1 MSRNLVEVRFGDF
14 DVITENR
21 IEADFERGNSGALN
35 FILLQ
40 FGNPIFAT
48 ASGTAELIEASVKSI
63 PNQAAFFETEWRL
76 IHNRAP
82 NQLHHLRHF
91 IDLLLDEMK
100 QRLSGFRDV
109 CRLIESRQ
117 HAAVNVF
124 FEESAQAR
132 QNLTQ

>member
-1 MSRNLVEVRFGDF
+1 MSRNLVEIRFGNL

-40 FGNPIFAT
+40 FSNPIFAP
-48 ASGTAELIEASVKSI
+48 ASGSAELIEASVKSI

-82 NQLHHLRHF
+82 HQLHHLRHF
-91 IDLLLDEMK
+91 IDSLFDEMK
-100 QRLSGFRDV
+100 QRLSRFRAV
-109 CRLIESRQ
+109 CRLIEGRQ
-117 HAAVNVF
+117 HATVRILS
-124 FEESAQAR
+124 EEPAQAR
-132 QNLTQ
+132 ENLP